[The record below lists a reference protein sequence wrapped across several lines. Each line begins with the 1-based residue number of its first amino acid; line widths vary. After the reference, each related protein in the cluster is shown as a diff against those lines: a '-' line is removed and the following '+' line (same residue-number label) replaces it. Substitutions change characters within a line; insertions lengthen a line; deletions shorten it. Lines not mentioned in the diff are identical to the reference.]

1 MSLNLKQIMENKTA
15 LITGA
20 SKGLGMEFAKIHAA
34 NGGNLVLVARSE
46 GDLILLKNE
55 LKAKHTAIKVA
66 VIAKDLTLPESA
78 IDVYNEIKEKNIKI
92 DNLINNAG
100 IGKFGFFVDTNWE
113 RNAQMIDLNI
123 KVLTHLC
130 HLFLPDM
137 MARKHGKIMNIS
149 SIAAFQPGPMMAV
162 YFASKSYVLHLSE
175 ALNNESQ
182 KSGVS
187 VTAFCPGPTNTHFIE
202 DSKMNKSILAEN
214 MKLASSHSVA
224 LCGYKAMMNAK
235 AVKIHGFWNKAMAL
249 SVRFLPRKW
258 VVTLSR
264 KMQG

>member
-1 MSLNLKQIMENKTA
+1 MENKTA

-34 NGGNLVLVARSE
+34 NGGNLVLVARNKE
-46 GDLILLKNE
+46 NLLLLRDE
-55 LKAKHTAIKVA
+55 LKAKYTAIKVET
-66 VIAKDLTLPESA
+66 IATDLTLPESA
-78 IDVYNEIKEKNIKI
+78 IEVYNKIKQKNIKI
-92 DNLINNAG
+92 DYLINNAG
-100 IGKFGFFVDTNWE
+100 IGEFGFFVDTNWE

-123 KVLTHLC
+123 KVLTHMC

-149 SIAAFQPGPMMAV
+149 SIAAFQPGPMMAI

-175 ALNNESQ
+175 ALNNEAQ

-187 VTAFCPGPTNTHFIE
+187 VTAFCPGPTDTHFIE
-202 DSKMNKSILAEN
+202 DSKMNKSKLTQNI
-214 MKLASSHSVA
+214 KLASSHSVA
-224 LCGYKAMMNAK
+224 VCGYKAMMSAK
-235 AVKIHGFWNKAMAL
+235 AVKIHGFWNKLLVL
-249 SVRFLPRKW
+249 SVRFVPRKW

>member
-1 MSLNLKQIMENKTA
+1 MTNKTA

-20 SKGLGMEFAKIHAA
+20 SKGLGKEFAKVHAA

-55 LKAKHTAIKVA
+55 LIAKHTAIKVA

-78 IDVYNEIKEKNIKI
+78 IEVYNEIKEKDIKI
-92 DNLINNAG
+92 VYLINNAG
-100 IGKFGFFVDTNWE
+100 IGEFGFFVDANWE
-113 RNAQMIDLNI
+113 RNAQMIDLNV

-137 MARKHGKIMNIS
+137 MARKQGRIMNIS
-149 SIAAFQPGPMMAV
+149 STAAFQPGPMMAV

-175 ALNNESQ
+175 ALNNEVQ
-182 KSGVS
+182 ESGVS
-187 VTAFCPGPTNTHFIE
+187 VTAFCPGPTDTYFME
-202 DSKMNKSILAEN
+202 DSNMNKSKLVKN
-214 MKLASSHSVA
+214 KKLASSHLVA
-224 LCGYKAMMNAK
+224 LSGYNAMMNAK
-235 AVKIHGFWNKAMAL
+235 PVKIYRFWNKALAF
-249 SVRFLPRKW
+249 SVRFVPRKW
-258 VVTLSR
+258 VVSLSR